1 MIQPIQV
8 FYENYRELNDFLI
21 DHGEYSL
28 SSEVNHHF
36 RKIYLLS
43 CASYYESQ
51 IVDMIKQFIQN
62 NSSDDRVLTFATNK
76 AIDRQYHTYFDRKQT
91 TNVNAFL
98 GLFGMDFKERI
109 SLEIKRNEKLSEQVM
124 AFLTIGVERNK
135 MVHGNFLEYTLD
147 KTFGELLELNNK
159 ASQFINYLKAQFN
172 P

>member
-1 MIQPIQV
+1 MQCFSTIK
-8 FYENYRELNDFLI
+8 N
-21 DHGEYSL
+21 
-28 SSEVNHHF
+28 
-36 RKIYLLS
+36 
-43 CASYYESQ
+43 
-51 IVDMIKQFIQN
+51 IV
-62 NSSDDRVLTFATNK
+62 
-76 AIDRQYHTYFDRKQT
+76 RQYHTYFDWKQT